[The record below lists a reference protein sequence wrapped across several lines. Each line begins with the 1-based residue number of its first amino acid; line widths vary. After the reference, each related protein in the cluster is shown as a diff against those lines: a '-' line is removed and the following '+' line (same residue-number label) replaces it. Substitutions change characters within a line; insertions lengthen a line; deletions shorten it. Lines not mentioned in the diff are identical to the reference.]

1 MNIQNPV
8 PKPRT
13 TGSGDHH
20 EELQSYP
27 SAYDDGKCNDN
38 GGKHRRRDYTPSS
51 YGPLPQRQGL
61 ATDTDINQGCFAL
74 QRVGLSSAKA
84 VKRRSTPPVISSG
97 PRSRQ
102 SPSARAST
110 LRSASWGNPHVH

>member
-74 QRVGLSSAKA
+74 QTG
-84 VKRRSTPPVISSG
+84 
-97 PRSRQ
+97 SRLILGQ
-102 SPSARAST
+102 GGEAEIHAP
-110 LRSASWGNPHVH
+110 GD